1 MLMDNVLNGKYGSNG
16 SGSTAPQNRNPRA
29 QAPVPTSAP
38 AAADSRADNVL
49 LQDIQLLMLQKQQ
62 AIILNPN
69 DQASVKQ
76 VDILQQLE
84 TIVKTTQLTPENA
97 NMIRQQLAQ
106 LWTPAPVPPVVPG
119 YPQANLPQSLSM
131 VSSPMPPNIMVPPPQ
146 HTRPPIPPSN
156 AHQPATT
163 SPFAGIPPTLFPPH
177 QPPHGPVPNSQG
189 AIVGS
194 LPTSIP
200 IIPGSSP
207 LSGTGAI
214 SMPLSMP
221 MPPPPPAASPVPP
234 PAAPAAP
241 PAPTASAP
249 VDLFASLLQSGLLGP
264 NGTLTNQLL
273 QNTANIGRAPQSP
286 LLPTAAVASVTPPMP
301 PSNLNDRVGQSEQD
315 QGVMSI
321 GLIELTGQDIQRRR
335 PAAIQ
340 VMYGTPPLQ
349 CNQCGYRCPKSA
361 DAQKKMDAH
370 LDWHFRQNRRMKDK
384 AKKSHSRSWLVME
397 EDWIHSREGDPS
409 QNQQPVFFDF
419 GSGVSKTSK
428 DELALQEEIA
438 TLKEQI
444 VSEPSLINSLRGDG
458 PDGTV
463 TEAMAM
469 NIIAKG
475 CSICK
480 EKFIKIWNDAEDEWS
495 YKNAIVIDKLIYHA
509 TCNADLVRSSQR
521 QAALAEAAAAAAAA
535 VIATPPQTSNNQ
547 TSDPTET
554 PGINMDRV
562 QEGKD
567 AVNTDVKTDI
577 KSEMALQQNDYE
589 MSAPDSDSPH
599 SLKRKIEADQQEQEQ
614 LSSKKTILAN
624 DS

>member
-1 MLMDNVLNGKYGSNG
+1 M
-16 SGSTAPQNRNPRA
+16 
-29 QAPVPTSAP
+29 
-38 AAADSRADNVL
+38 
-49 LQDIQLLMLQKQQ
+49 
-62 AIILNPN
+62 
-69 DQASVKQ
+69 
-76 VDILQQLE
+76 
-84 TIVKTTQLTPENA
+84 
-97 NMIRQQLAQ
+97 
-106 LWTPAPVPPVVPG
+106 
-119 YPQANLPQSLSM
+119 
-131 VSSPMPPNIMVPPPQ
+131 
-146 HTRPPIPPSN
+146 
-156 AHQPATT
+156 
-163 SPFAGIPPTLFPPH
+163 
-177 QPPHGPVPNSQG
+177 
-189 AIVGS
+189 
-194 LPTSIP
+194 P
-200 IIPGSSP
+200 IIPRNNP

-214 SMPLSMP
+214 SMPLSMS
-221 MPPPPPAASPVPP
+221 MPPLPPATSPAPP
-234 PAAPAAP
+234 PAAP

-249 VDLFASLLQSGLLGP
+249 IDLFASLLQSGLLGP

-273 QNTANIGRAPQSP
+273 QNTANVGRAPQSP
-286 LLPTAAVASVTPPMP
+286 LLSTAAVASVTPPMP

-384 AKKSHSRSWLVME
+384 AKKSHSRSWLVVE

-409 QNQQPVFFDF
+409 QSQQPVFFDF

-444 VSEPSLINSLRGDG
+444 VSEPSLINSLRGDD

-463 TEAMAM
+463 TVAMAM

-495 YKNAIVIDKLIYHA
+495 YKNATVIDKLIYHA

-521 QAALAEAAAAAAAA
+521 QAALAEAATVAAAAAAAAA
-535 VIATPPQTSNNQ
+535 VIATPPQTSNSQ
-547 TSDPTET
+547 MSDSKEAL
-554 PGINMDRV
+554 GINMNHV
-562 QEGKD
+562 QERKD
-567 AVNTDVKTDI
+567 TVNTDVKTDI
-577 KSEMALQQNDYE
+577 KSETALQQNDHE
-589 MSAPDSDSPH
+589 MSGPDTDLPH
-599 SLKRKIEADQQEQEQ
+599 SLKRKIEADEQEQEQ